1 MVYLKDT
8 DGWIVVSEYENCADL
23 KTTLR
28 DWETLEN
35 ITNFLLSVSS
45 FIQKASVKFLC
56 HFYLHLSGNRL
67 FKPVVVV
74 VVL

>member
-35 ITNFLLSVSS
+35 ITNFLVSVSS
-45 FIQKASVKFLC
+45 FIQKASVKFL
-56 HFYLHLSGNRL
+56 
-67 FKPVVVV
+67 
-74 VVL
+74 